1 MDISGEGTSKGSN
14 RLTQVYLENGCK
26 SNACNC
32 KRRVSYASYDD
43 VVASAKEVL
52 FSSAFLCLFVSG
64 ITQKKNYST
73 YFTKFGGKAVRSPRK
88 KPLDFGDKPEFPITL
103 RSWLG

>member
-64 ITQKKNYST
+64 ITQKT
-73 YFTKFGGKAVRSPRK
+73 IR
-88 KPLDFGDKPEFPITL
+88 PISQNL
-103 RSWLG
+103 VERRYVVHERNH